1 MAARKTASTEDGET
15 LFEKLRREVK
25 VPDPLKV
32 TEDIVLLCPTKTQ
45 LDLSQSAATEIES
58 NKILLGEDNYDKLDA
73 LFGPEAP
80 QMWAEFNKA
89 YVAHFFP
96 TQTG

>member
-1 MAARKTASTEDGET
+1 MAARKSSSTDGET
-15 LFEKLRREVK
+15 LFEKLRREVA

-32 TEDIVLLCPTKTQ
+32 TEDIVLDCPTKTQ
-45 LDLSQSAATEIES
+45 LDKSQQALTELEA
-58 NKILLGEDNYDKLDA
+58 NRILLGEDNYEKLEA
-73 LFGPEAP
+73 LFGPESP

-96 TQTG
+96 TQTE

>member
-1 MAARKTASTEDGET
+1 MAAAKEET

-25 VPDPLKV
+25 IPDPLKV
-32 TEDIVLLCPTKTQ
+32 TEDIILECPTKAK
-45 LDLSQSAATEIES
+45 LDESQQADDEIES
-58 NKILLGEDNYDKLDA
+58 NKILLGEENFRKLNE

-96 TQTG
+96 TQIG